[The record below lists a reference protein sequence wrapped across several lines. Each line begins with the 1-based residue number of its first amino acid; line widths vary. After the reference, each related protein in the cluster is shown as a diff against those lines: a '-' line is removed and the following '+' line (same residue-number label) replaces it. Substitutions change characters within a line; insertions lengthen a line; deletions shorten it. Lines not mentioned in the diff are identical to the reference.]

1 VEYPA
6 AGGSDWQPVSAL
18 FQRCGGRKV
27 SGRKLRWIGFG
38 LVATAGAGVIGLSAT
53 MNPASAHADDIGL
66 VIGGSAD
73 PIPGPGYVEAA
84 DLLYLE
90 NGPGGVPTYPDI
102 TSFYQGTPATDG
114 FGNGLFTPEGAY
126 PLFGQGVQQL
136 YFNYPLDSAGLAG
149 PSTSVGQ
156 GVSILESTIL
166 GNQAAGD
173 GSTVLGYSQSS
184 TLSGVTMQLLDP
196 TGKPETGPLDP
207 QFLLLADPNNPNG
220 GLFERFNG
228 FETMSG
234 QSTVDQLNLAS
245 LGIAFN
251 GATPSDDYLT
261 NIYSLEYDGFTDFPR
276 YPINLLADLNAFLG
290 IADLHGTYLNGGVD
304 GSGPT
309 AEQIANALLLPGS
322 MASGTA
328 DSLTNYYMIDETAPL
343 VSVLP
348 TQLQE
353 LLGPDLTY
361 LINLGYG
368 DGSLGYAVTAD
379 SPANVDTP
387 FGLFPD
393 VSLSTVL
400 STLTTDTEQG
410 FANLMS
416 GTDPFSA
423 ALDPATSSATS
434 FSDLLS
440 ALAADAANPAATFTD
455 LVNAIS
461 SAASTAY
468 SLLLPTT
475 DILNSLL
482 TSLPA
487 WETSIFTDTL
497 STGDFADALG
507 LPIAGTAAIGTLAA
521 GFELSIVQDAA
532 SQIAADFSGLF

>member
-1 VEYPA
+1 
-6 AGGSDWQPVSAL
+6 
-18 FQRCGGRKV
+18 V

-53 MNPASAHADDIGL
+53 MNPASAHADDIGV

-84 DLLYLE
+84 DGLYL
-90 NGPGGVPTYPDI
+90 NNPLTALYPDL
-102 TSFYQGTPATDG
+102 TFYQATSTNP

-136 YFNYPLDSAGLAG
+136 YYNYPVDSDGL
-149 PSTSVGQ
+149 PSLSTSVGQ
-156 GVSILESTIL
+156 GASILESTIL
-166 GNQAAGD
+166 ANQSALD

-184 TLSGVTMQLLDP
+184 TLAGVTMQLLDP
-196 TGKPETGPLDP
+196 SGTPETGPLDP

-220 GLFERFNG
+220 GLFERFAG

-234 QSTVDQLNLAS
+234 QTTVDNLNLAS
-245 LGIAFN
+245 LGIGFD
-251 GATPSDDYLT
+251 GSTPSDDYLT

-276 YPINLLADLNAFLG
+276 YPINLLSDLNAFLG
-290 IADLHGTYLNGGVD
+290 IEDLHGTYLNGGVD

-309 AEQIANALLLPGS
+309 AEQIANAILLPGS
-322 MASGTA
+322 MASGTT

-343 VSVLP
+343 VSLLP
-348 TQLQE
+348 KSLQE

-379 SPANVDTP
+379 SPANVATP

-400 STLTTDTEQG
+400 STLSTDTEQG
-410 FANLMS
+410 IQNLMS
-416 GTDPFSA
+416 GTDPYSA
-423 ALDPATSSATS
+423 ALDPATSSTTS
-434 FSDLLS
+434 VTDLLS
-440 ALAADAANPAATFTD
+440 ALEADAADPSATFTD

-475 DILNSLL
+475 DILNSLV

-497 STGDFADALG
+497 SSGDVVDALG
-507 LPIAGTAAIGTLAA
+507 LPVAGTAAIGTLAA
-521 GFELSIVQDAA
+521 GFEISIIQDAA

>member
-1 VEYPA
+1 M
-6 AGGSDWQPVSAL
+6 SD
-18 FQRCGGRKV
+18 
-27 SGRKLRWIGFG
+27 RKLRWLGAG
-38 LVATAGAGVIGLSAT
+38 LVTTAGAGFLGLTAM
-53 MNPASAHADDIGL
+53 MNPAFAHADDIRL
-66 VIGGSAD
+66 VIGGTTV
-73 PIPGPGYVEAA
+73 PIPGPQYVEAA
-84 DLLYLE
+84 DLLYLNNQAE
-90 NGPGGVPTYPDI
+90 MTPLYPDL
-102 TSFYQGTPATDG
+102 TFYQATSTNPDDPG
-114 FGNGLFTPEGAY
+114 FFGNGLFTPEGAY

-136 YFNYPLDSAGLAG
+136 YYNYPLNSDGLAG

-156 GVSILESTIL
+156 GAAILESTIL
-166 GNQAAGD
+166 ANQAAGD

-196 TGKPETGPLDP
+196 SGTPHSSPDAP

-234 QSTVDQLNLAS
+234 QPTVDQLNLAS

-276 YPINLLADLNAFLG
+276 YPINLLSDLNAFLG
-290 IADLHGTYLNGGVD
+290 IEDLHGTYLNGGVD

-309 AEQIANALLLPGS
+309 AEQIANAILLPGS
-322 MASGTA
+322 MDSGTA

-343 VSVLP
+343 VSLLP
-348 TQLQE
+348 TQLRE

-368 DGSLGYAVTAD
+368 DGSLGYSVTAD
-379 SPANVDTP
+379 SPANMPTP

-400 STLTTDTEQG
+400 STLVTDTEQG
-410 FANLMS
+410 IQNLMS
-416 GTDPFSA
+416 GTDPYSA
-423 ALDPATSSATS
+423 AVDSAPSSATTLP
-434 FSDLLS
+434 DLLS
-440 ALAADAANPAATFTD
+440 ALEADAADPAATFTE

-461 SAASTAY
+461 SAASAAY
-468 SLLLPTT
+468 STLLPLA
-475 DILNSLL
+475 DIGNALL

-487 WETSIFTDTL
+487 YDLSLFTTNL
-497 STGDFADALG
+497 SNGDLVDALG
-507 LPIAGTAAIGTLAA
+507 LPIAADTGMGTLFA
-521 GFELSIVQDAA
+521 GFAVAVIAHAA
-532 SQIAADFSGLF
+532 SEISADFSGLF

>member
-1 VEYPA
+1 M
-6 AGGSDWQPVSAL
+6 
-18 FQRCGGRKV
+18 

-53 MNPASAHADDIGL
+53 MNPASAHADDIGV

-84 DLLYLE
+84 DGLYL
-90 NGPGGVPTYPDI
+90 NNPLTALYPDL
-102 TSFYQGTPATDG
+102 TFYQATSTNP

-136 YFNYPLDSAGLAG
+136 YYNYPVDSDGL
-149 PSTSVGQ
+149 PSLSTSVGQ
-156 GVSILESTIL
+156 GASILESTIL
-166 GNQAAGD
+166 ANQSALD

-184 TLSGVTMQLLDP
+184 TLAGVTMQLLDP
-196 TGKPETGPLDP
+196 SGTPETGPLDP

-220 GLFERFNG
+220 GLFERFAG

-234 QSTVDQLNLAS
+234 QTTVDNLNLAS
-245 LGIAFN
+245 LGIGFD
-251 GATPSDDYLT
+251 GSTPSDDYLT

-276 YPINLLADLNAFLG
+276 YPINLLSDLNAFLG
-290 IADLHGTYLNGGVD
+290 IEDLHGTYLNGGVD

-309 AEQIANALLLPGS
+309 AEQIANAILLPGS
-322 MASGTA
+322 MASGTT

-343 VSVLP
+343 VSLLP
-348 TQLQE
+348 KSLQE

-368 DGSLGYAVTAD
+368 DGSLGYSVDAD
-379 SPANVDTP
+379 SPADVATP

-400 STLTTDTEQG
+400 STLATDTEQG
-410 FANLMS
+410 ITALEQ
-416 GTDPFSA
+416 DPTAWTS
-423 ALDPATSSATS
+423 LLEPTSSEQSLTE
-434 FSDLLS
+434 LLS
-440 ALAADAANPAATFTD
+440 TLGTVAANPAATLTD

-468 SLLLPTT
+468 STLLPLA
-475 DILNSLL
+475 DIGNALL

-487 WETSIFTDTL
+487 YDLSLFTDNL
-497 STGDFADALG
+497 SNGDLLDALG
-507 LPIAGTAAIGTLAA
+507 LPIAADTGMGTLFA
-521 GFELSIVQDAA
+521 GFAVAVIDNAA
-532 SQIAADFSGLF
+532 TQISADFSGLF

>member
-1 VEYPA
+1 M
-6 AGGSDWQPVSAL
+6 GL
-18 FQRCGGRKV
+18 
-27 SGRKLRWIGFG
+27 G
-38 LVATAGAGVIGLSAT
+38 LVTTVGAGVLGLSAM
-53 MNPASAHADDIGL
+53 MNPASAYADDSDIGL
-66 VIGGSAD
+66 VIGGTGD

-84 DLLYLE
+84 DGLYL
-90 NGPGGVPTYPDI
+90 NNPGIPGGPLYPDI
-102 TSFYQGTPATDG
+102 TFYQATTENP

-136 YFNYPLDSAGLAG
+136 FYNYPLSADGLAG

-156 GVSILESTIL
+156 GAAILESSIL

-173 GSTVLGYSQSS
+173 ASTVFGYSQSS

-196 TGKPETGPLDP
+196 SGTPQTGPLDP

-234 QSTVDQLNLAS
+234 QPTVDQLNLAS

-261 NIYSLEYDGFTDFPR
+261 NVYSLEYDGFTDFPR
-276 YPINLLADLNAFLG
+276 YPINLLSDLNAFLG
-290 IADLHGTYLNGGVD
+290 IEDLHGTYLNGGVD

-309 AEQIANALLLPGS
+309 AEQIANAILLPGS

-379 SPANVDTP
+379 SPANVPTP

-410 FANLMS
+410 FQNLMS

-434 FSDLLS
+434 FTDLLS
-440 ALAADAANPAATFTD
+440 ALSADAADPAATFTD

-475 DILNSLL
+475 DILNSLV

-487 WETSIFTDTL
+487 WETSIFTDAL

-521 GFELSIVQDAA
+521 GFEISIIQDAA

>member
-1 VEYPA
+1 M
-6 AGGSDWQPVSAL
+6 GL
-18 FQRCGGRKV
+18 
-27 SGRKLRWIGFG
+27 G
-38 LVATAGAGVIGLSAT
+38 LVTTVGAGVLGLSAM
-53 MNPASAHADDIGL
+53 MNPASAYADDSDIWL
-66 VIGGSAD
+66 VIGGTGD

-84 DLLYLE
+84 DGLYL
-90 NGPGGVPTYPDI
+90 NNPGIPGGPLYPDI
-102 TSFYQGTPATDG
+102 TFYQATTENP

-136 YFNYPLDSAGLAG
+136 FYNYPLSADGLAG

-156 GVSILESTIL
+156 GAAILESSIL

-173 GSTVLGYSQSS
+173 ASTVFGYSQSS

-196 TGKPETGPLDP
+196 SGTPQTGPLDP

-234 QSTVDQLNLAS
+234 QPTVDQLNLAS

-261 NIYSLEYDGFTDFPR
+261 NVYSLEYDGFTDFPR
-276 YPINLLADLNAFLG
+276 YPINLLSDLNAFLG
-290 IADLHGTYLNGGVD
+290 IEDLHGTYLNGGVD

-309 AEQIANALLLPGS
+309 AEQIANAILLPGS

-379 SPANVDTP
+379 SPANVPTP

-410 FANLMS
+410 FQNLMS

-423 ALDPATSSATS
+423 AVDPATSSAAS
-434 FSDLLS
+434 FTDLLS
-440 ALAADAANPAATFTD
+440 ALSADAADPAATFTD

-475 DILNSLL
+475 DILNSLV

-497 STGDFADALG
+497 SSGDFLDALG
-507 LPIAGTAAIGTLAA
+507 LPVAGTAAIGTLAA
-521 GFELSIVQDAA
+521 GFEISIIQDAA